1 MLSERPARLFRYDA
15 GTDEAHVHLAPQG
28 GDAGRIA
35 SGNPRKVDGQLLL
48 DAQGFLVG
56 VDLGGEGLERAVV
69 MLGPHEKVDR
79 TEPAEIAVHAD
90 ASGEAVELVIPGAN
104 AALRAGEKNPYLP

>member
-15 GTDEAHVHLAPQG
+15 GTDEAHVHL
-28 GDAGRIA
+28 GDAGRIP
-35 SGNPRKVDGQLLL
+35 SGSPRNVDGQLLL
-48 DAQGFLVG
+48 DARGFLVG

-79 TEPAEIAVHAD
+79 TEPAKIVVRPD

-104 AALRAGEKNPYLP
+104 AALRASERNPYLP